1 MDCGRKHDVDK
12 SAMPRHPPRHELER
26 ETVLEAAAI
35 QDEPDAK
42 QTAS

>member
-12 SAMPRHPPRHELER
+12 NAVPRHPPRHEFER
-26 ETVLEAAAI
+26 EAAI